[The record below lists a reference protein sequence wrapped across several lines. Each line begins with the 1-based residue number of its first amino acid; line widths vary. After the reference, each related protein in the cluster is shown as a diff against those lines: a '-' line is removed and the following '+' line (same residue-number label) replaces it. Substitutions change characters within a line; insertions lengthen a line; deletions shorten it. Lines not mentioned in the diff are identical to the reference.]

1 MAKRTVAFP
10 LTYFILM
17 TVIYWVYEVNTMALL
32 GIPVVLV
39 MASLFYFV
47 QHKKY
52 FQAILINS
60 MMHFI
65 FLGTG
70 LIMLGWDSGLQF
82 HLIAMSIALQ
92 ISTRGKSR
100 PKLILAI
107 CFTLSFMVAAIYT
120 RFYEPLI
127 LVDNSTLDL
136 LLYLNTGAALV
147 VYPLNFFIQI
157 AESTE
162 EALETSKK
170 ENEVL
175 LHNILPAEVSKEL
188 RETGKVTPKRFE
200 DVTIMFSDFIGF
212 TNIVATIPTKKLIE
226 ELNDIFIRFDEIM
239 ESEGIE
245 KIQTVGDAYLAAC
258 GVPIETTNHAIKCA
272 RAAKTIIAYLDK
284 RNQSSAIKWRIRIG
298 LHSGPITAGVT
309 GKKKF
314 TYDIFGDTINT
325 ASRLES
331 NSEEGKINV
340 SAYTYDLI
348 KSEFPCEYRGKID
361 AKGKGELDMYFVL

>member
-1 MAKRTVAFP
+1 MAYRTVAFP
-10 LTYFILM
+10 LVWFIIM
-17 TVIYWVYEVNTMALL
+17 TVIYWVKAVPLLAEL
-32 GIPVVLV
+32 GIVVVLV
-39 MASLFYFV
+39 MLCLFYLV
-47 QHKKY
+47 RQRKY

-60 MMHFI
+60 LLHLI

-70 LIMLGWDSGLQF
+70 IVILGWGSGLQF
-82 HLIAMSIALQ
+82 HLIAMSIAVQL
-92 ISTRGKSR
+92 STRGRSR

-107 CFTLSFMVAAIYT
+107 CFALSFIAAAIYT
-120 RFYEPLI
+120 RQYEPLFI
-127 LVDNSTLDL
+127 LANPALDF
-136 LLYLNTGAALV
+136 LLYLNTLAALV
-147 VYPLNFFIQI
+147 VFPLNSFVKIT
-157 AESTE
+157 EDTE
-162 EALETSKK
+162 EALESSKQ

-175 LHNILPAEVSKEL
+175 LHNILPIEVSKEL
-188 RETGKVTPKRFE
+188 RETGKVIPKRFE

-212 TNIVATIPTKKLIE
+212 TNIVATIPTSKLIE
-226 ELNDIFIRFDEIM
+226 ELNDIFIHFDDIM

-258 GVPIETTNHAIKCA
+258 GVPLEVSDHAIKCT
-272 RAAKTIIAYLDK
+272 RAAKKIIAYLDA
-284 RNQSSAIKWRIRIG
+284 RNQSHAIKWRIRIG

-331 NSEEGKINV
+331 NSEEGRINV

-348 KSEFPCEYRGKID
+348 KSEFQCDYRGKIN

>member
-1 MAKRTVAFP
+1 MRTVAFP
-10 LTYFILM
+10 LMWFMIM
-17 TVIYWVYEVNTMALL
+17 TVIYWVYEVPFLALL

-39 MASLFYFV
+39 MISLFYFV
-47 QHKKY
+47 KHKKY

-60 MMHFI
+60 LMHFV
-65 FLGTG
+65 FLGAG
-70 LIMLGWDSGLQF
+70 IFMLGWESGLQF
-82 HLIAMSIALQ
+82 HLIAMSIAVQL
-92 ISTRGKSR
+92 STRGRSR

-107 CFTLSFMVAAIYT
+107 CFALSFIAAAIYT
-120 RFYEPLI
+120 RLNEPII
-127 LVDNSTLDL
+127 LLDDSTLDF

-147 VYPLNFFIQI
+147 VFPLNFFIQI

-162 EALETSKK
+162 EELETSKA

-175 LHNILPAEVSKEL
+175 LDNILPSEVSKEL
-188 RETGKVTPKRFE
+188 RETGKVTPRRFE
-200 DVTIMFSDFIGF
+200 DVTILFSDFIGF

-226 ELNDIFIRFDEIM
+226 ELNDIFIQFDEIM

-258 GVPIETTNHAIKCA
+258 GVPVETSDHAMRCT
-272 RAAKTIIAYLDK
+272 RAAKRIINYLDA
-284 RNQSSAIKWRIRIG
+284 RNQSHAIKWRIRIG

-309 GKKKF
+309 GTKKF

-348 KSEFPCEYRGKID
+348 KNEFPCEYRGKID
-361 AKGKGELDMYFVL
+361 AKGKGALDMYFVL